1 MSRLLPHTA
10 GCVGGRFLC
19 LLACKCSGGRL
30 RRPFFQGCGRPAL
43 SRFSKIGAMT
53 DTTTTV
59 IATHSGTFHADDVF
73 GVGVLMGVFPSHT
86 LIRTRKQELIEAADF
101 VVDVG
106 GTWDAATGRF
116 DHHQRGFEGARPSH
130 EVDGKTVP
138 GVGYASAG
146 LVWSAY
152 GDAYVQAW
160 AASHSQPL
168 DEAAVASVVRS
179 IDHSLVQYM
188 DLVDTGQADVSPGIF
203 GLSSL
208 IAQLNTHWLE
218 EQGLD
223 GAAKAQLLE
232 TRFREA
238 IAITRKFLDH
248 AISKKIAQIRAMDT
262 VRNAPRLLEGRVL
275 HLAEGGMPWTR
286 VVVDEM
292 PEVMFVIYPDSEG
305 SQYQIKTVP
314 VESGSFS
321 ARLDLPES
329 WSGLR
334 DGELAAVNGVPDS
347 VFCHLNLFIGGAR
360 SFEGAVKMAELAL
373 A

>member
-1 MSRLLPHTA
+1 MTHT
-10 GCVGGRFLC
+10 
-19 LLACKCSGGRL
+19 
-30 RRPFFQGCGRPAL
+30 
-43 SRFSKIGAMT
+43 T
-53 DTTTTV
+53 

-86 LIRTRKQELIEAADF
+86 LLRTRNQALIETADF

-106 GTWDAATGRF
+106 GTWDAASGRF
-116 DHHQRGFEGARPSH
+116 DHHQRGFDGARPARQI
-130 EVDGKTVP
+130 DGHTVP

-146 LVWSAY
+146 LVWSAF
-152 GDAYVQAW
+152 GTAYVQAW
-160 AASHSQPL
+160 AGTHGQSL
-168 DEAAVASVVRS
+168 DDEAVANVVHS
-179 IDHSLVQYM
+179 IDHSLVQYL
-188 DLVDTGQADVSPGIF
+188 DIVDTGQGDVAPGIF

-223 GAAKAQLLE
+223 GKAKVQLLE

-248 AISKKIAQIRAMDT
+248 AISKKVAQIRAMDI
-262 VRNAPRLLEGRVL
+262 VRQAPRLLGGKLL
-275 HLAEGGMPWTR
+275 HLREGGMPWTR

-292 PEVMFVIYPDSEG
+292 PEVMFVIYPDSDG
-305 SQYQIKTVP
+305 NQYQIKTVP
-314 VESGSFS
+314 LEAGSFDT
-321 ARLDLPES
+321 RMDLPAS
-329 WSGLR
+329 WAGLR
-334 DGELAAVNGVPDS
+334 DQELAAVTGVEDS

-360 SFEGAVKMAELAL
+360 SFAGAVRLAELAL